1 MTEYPRR
8 PRSYRFVTAF
18 IDLVLS
24 LFARRYYRVPPLP
37 QHGPLLV
44 APNHVSWTD
53 PLYLAAAL
61 TRAGRTPRFVI
72 MESVLRAPV
81 VGVILRYFDHIGLDR
96 TRSTDPALLEPA
108 REALRRGECVVLY
121 PEGGVTQRE
130 DYLPGRPLPGL
141 GVLAAEF
148 GVPVLPVA
156 QWGAQYVIGR
166 GALTWRAF
174 PPRRAEVFVEALP
187 IVTPPAA
194 SGVLTARRFT
204 GAVLDS
210 VAERVVALSARTR
223 RPLTGRPIKR
233 RIRFTGRK
241 FVRGDG
247 RDGG

>member
-1 MTEYPRR
+1 MLPAGSFTRRSGFWSPVTYPAVPATTYPRR

-18 IDLVLS
+18 IDRVLS

-37 QHGPLLV
+37 PYGPLLV

-81 VGVILRYFDHIGLDR
+81 VGAILRYFDHIGLDR
-96 TRSTDPALLEPA
+96 GRPADPALLEPVRA
-108 REALRRGECVVLY
+108 ALRRGECVVLY

-141 GVLAAEF
+141 GVLAAELE
-148 GVPVLPVA
+148 VPVLPVA
-156 QWGAQYVIGR
+156 QWGAQYVVGR
-166 GALTWRAF
+166 GALAWRAF
-174 PPRRAEVFVEALP
+174 PPRRAGVVVEALP
-187 IVTPPAA
+187 IVMPPAA
-194 SGVLTARRFT
+194 AGVLAARRFT

-210 VAERVVALSARTR
+210 VTERVMELRSGYDSTR
-223 RPLTGRPIKR
+223 S
-233 RIRFTGRK
+233 
-241 FVRGDG
+241 
-247 RDGG
+247 